1 MSHGEEGTFFCS
13 DNESFEDDKLF
24 DLFNGKNC
32 RSLVGKPK
40 LFFLQ
45 KCDGKERDPGVTLHG
60 SSKAI
65 GTKIPTEADFLYHY
79 ATFPGHVAYRTRDGS
94 WFVKSLCDLLKE
106 YWNEKDLLQI
116 LTLVNNKVA
125 TKYETRKE
133 EKQMPCVV
141 STLRKSL
148 YLY

>member
-1 MSHGEEGTFFCS
+1 MEKRENFFGS

-40 LFFLQ
+40 VFFLQ
-45 KCDGKERDPGVTLHG
+45 KCEGKERDLGVTLHG
-60 SSKAI
+60 SSKAN
-65 GTKIPTEADFLYHY
+65 GTKIPTKADFLYHY
-79 ATFPGHVAYRTRDGS
+79 ATFPGHVAYRTSDGS
-94 WFVKSLCDLLKE
+94 WFVESLCYLLKK
-106 YWNEKDLLQI
+106 YWKKKDLLQI
-116 LTLVNNKVA
+116 LTLVNDKVA
-125 TKYETRKE
+125 TEYETCNE
-133 EKQMPCVV
+133 EKQMPCIV